1 MKRFTALSLAFVA
14 LASVSLASAAIA
26 EQPVREVS
34 TRRISTST
42 DSVLSYTKELDAAV
56 KGVCRDAL
64 QPLVGLA
71 YYNYLDC
78 VRRTR
83 ADVAATEPTGLYDAT
98 VKEPVSL
105 ALAEK

>member
-1 MKRFTALSLAFVA
+1 MKRFTASSLAFAA
-14 LASVSLASAAIA
+14 LASASFASAAIA

-34 TRRISTST
+34 IPKDLTST
-42 DSVLSYTKELDAAV
+42 DSVLSYTKELDSAV

-78 VRRTR
+78 VKRTR

-98 VKEPVSL
+98 LKEPVTL